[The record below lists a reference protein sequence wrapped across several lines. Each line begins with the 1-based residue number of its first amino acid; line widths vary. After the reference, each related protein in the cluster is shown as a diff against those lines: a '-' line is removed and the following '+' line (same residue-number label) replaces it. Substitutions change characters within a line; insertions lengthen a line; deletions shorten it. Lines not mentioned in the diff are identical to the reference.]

1 VAKADPLMQLKDIH
15 LPEPVGFWPIAPGWY
30 GLIILLLLGILG
42 LTYFIQRQH
51 KNARA
56 KKQALQLLDSYK
68 VQYEQDK
75 NAQLM
80 SSRISELLKQVALV
94 YFPRSEVASLHGES
108 WIEFLNNTS
117 KGIDFNPVKLMLL
130 EVPFKS
136 TATLDLTPLIV
147 KAAQWIKQRNTPCSN

>member
-1 VAKADPLMQLKDIH
+1 MAKSDPLTQLKDIH
-15 LPEPVGFWPIAPGWY
+15 LPEPVGLWPIAPGWY
-30 GLIILLLLGILG
+30 GLAVLVLLGILV
-42 LTYFIQRQH
+42 LTYFIHRQH

-56 KKQALQLLDSYK
+56 KKQALQLLDTYK
-68 VQYEQDK
+68 TQYVHDG

-94 YFPRSEVASLHGES
+94 YFPRREVASLHGEA

-130 EVPFKS
+130 EIPFKS
-136 TATLDLTPLIV
+136 TATLDLTPLII

>member
-1 VAKADPLMQLKDIH
+1 MVWINYTAAFGYFGAYL
-15 LPEPVGFWPIAPGWY
+15 FY
-30 GLIILLLLGILG
+30 CILG

-108 WIEFLNNTS
+108 CCEFAW
-117 KGIDFNPVKLMLL
+117 GV
-130 EVPFKS
+130 
-136 TATLDLTPLIV
+136 LDRIFE
-147 KAAQWIKQRNTPCSN
+147 